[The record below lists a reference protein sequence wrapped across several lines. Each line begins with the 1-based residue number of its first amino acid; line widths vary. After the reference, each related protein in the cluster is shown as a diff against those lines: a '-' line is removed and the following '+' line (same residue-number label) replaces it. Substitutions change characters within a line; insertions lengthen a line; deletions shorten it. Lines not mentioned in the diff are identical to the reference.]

1 MSSIVRW
8 DPMRDVPTLRDAI
21 NDIFEQAVMRPGFPT
36 VKGVNIG
43 QMNVLEADGKYVCQV
58 LLPGVNADAIEL
70 TVRQNTLTLKATL
83 PDAPLAGL
91 SAAQVG
97 QTTQNGQNGQP
108 KVAYLLREFGGG
120 EVNRTVTFPKD
131 VNGDAVNAR
140 FDQGV
145 LTILIPLAQHAQPKR
160 VTINTASQGA
170 PKEQTVL
177 AEATR

>member
-8 DPMRDVPTLRDAI
+8 DPMREVPTLRDAI
-21 NDIFEQAVMRPGFPT
+21 NDIFEQAVMRPGFPAL
-36 VKGVNIG
+36 KGVNIG

-58 LLPGVNADAIEL
+58 LLPGVGADAIEL

-83 PDAPLAGL
+83 PDTPLAAL
-91 SAAQVG
+91 P
-97 QTTQNGQNGQP
+97 TTNSNQNGQGTQNGQP

-131 VNGDAVNAR
+131 VNGDAVDAQ

-145 LTILIPLAQHAQPKR
+145 LTITIPLAQHAQPKR
-160 VTINTASQGA
+160 VTINAVSQGA

-177 AEATR
+177 ADASR